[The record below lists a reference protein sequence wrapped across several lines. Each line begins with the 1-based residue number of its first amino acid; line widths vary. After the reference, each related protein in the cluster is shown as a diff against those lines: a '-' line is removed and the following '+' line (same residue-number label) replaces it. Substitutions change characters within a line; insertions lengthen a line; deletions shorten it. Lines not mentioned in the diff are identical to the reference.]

1 MIALT
6 EIEAEALRR
15 EADLM
20 DTPSTSVAS
29 YIRDLFL
36 PPDPQ
41 LEAAL
46 QRATAAGLRSIQVP
60 PELGRLLGILVQA
73 TGARRV
79 LEIGTLGGYSAIHL
93 ARALPTDGRLIS
105 LEIDDRHAQV
115 ARENLAHAGLANRAE
130 VRVGAALDL
139 LPALSAEAPFDMAFI
154 DADKES
160 YAAYLDWC
168 LRLVRPGGMIVV
180 DNVLSRSGIVS
191 PSADD
196 DAGTRAIAAMNEAAA
211 RDPRLDAMI
220 VPARDGRDGVLL
232 AVVRAGGIS

>member
-160 YAAYLDWC
+160 YPAYLDWC